1 MEPYIIPITI
11 FLVIFIIAELL
22 KKKPVSKFQ
31 KIPFLLNHSELTF
44 YKYLKE
50 KIPSH
55 ISIMCKVRLIDI
67 VKPVSIGKAYIADKN
82 RVVSKHID
90 FVLIDSK
97 TSEIKALIEL
107 NGSSH
112 ERLDRKGRDT
122 FVNELTKNINLKLF
136 TIRVKSQYEPN
147 DIMEILE
154 FIKV

>member
-1 MEPYIIPITI
+1 MELYIIPIVL
-11 FLVIFIIAELL
+11 FLVIFILSELL
-22 KKKPVSKFQ
+22 KKKPVSKYE

-50 KIPSH
+50 KIPSD

-67 VKPVSIGKAYIADKN
+67 VKPISNGKAYIADKN
-82 RVVSKHID
+82 RVISKHID
-90 FVLIDSK
+90 FVLINGK

-112 ERLDRKGRDT
+112 ERFDRKGRDT

-136 TIRVKSQYEPN
+136 TIRIKSQYEPN
-147 DIMEILE
+147 DIIEILE
-154 FIKV
+154 FIKA